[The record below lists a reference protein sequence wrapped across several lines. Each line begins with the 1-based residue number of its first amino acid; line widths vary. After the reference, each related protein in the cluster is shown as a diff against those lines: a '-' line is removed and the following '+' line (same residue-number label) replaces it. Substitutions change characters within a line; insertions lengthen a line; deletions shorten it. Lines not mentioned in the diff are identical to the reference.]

1 MEPPRPNE
9 IHIPAHQAITR
20 QKTREETNE
29 RRNQETTNQQEI
41 TNQQQTFVA
50 SISEITIDSNDII
63 DFKSL
68 RKRDGKPDSKWKIF
82 ESQAQSYFEKKKLA
96 TLNDKEKSF
105 IHSQIMNLGRKTA
118 SAITGSEIIELKVK
132 LF

>member
-9 IHIPAHQAITR
+9 IHLPAHQAIPR
-20 QKTREETNE
+20 QKTREQQTMQN
-29 RRNQETTNQQEI
+29 TNQQE
-41 TNQQQTFVA
+41 TRNQQETFVA
-50 SISEITIDSNDII
+50 SISEITIESNDII

-68 RKRDGKPDSKWKIF
+68 RKRDGKPDPKWKIF

-118 SAITGSEIIELKVK
+118 SSITGSEIIELKVK